1 MNPSNHG
8 CRRSERA
15 ASRAGLVGEKTPNDE
30 YFMCGSSTSTSSAS
44 KFVVGISCP
53 FLLSAW
59 AALSSFNRSCCFVFG
74 LRFGTAPHRHG
85 LALSVDIGR
94 SSGVLRSSSAGPAF
108 IDTRDAKVGDRKKL
122 PSVA

>member
-30 YFMCGSSTSTSSAS
+30 YFMCGSSTSTTSAS

-53 FLLSAW
+53 FLPLSASW

-85 LALSVDIGR
+85 LALSFDTGL
-94 SSGVLRSSSAGPAF
+94 SSGVLRSSTVSAAAGPAF
-108 IDTRDAKVGDRKKL
+108 IATPLNAM
-122 PSVA
+122 